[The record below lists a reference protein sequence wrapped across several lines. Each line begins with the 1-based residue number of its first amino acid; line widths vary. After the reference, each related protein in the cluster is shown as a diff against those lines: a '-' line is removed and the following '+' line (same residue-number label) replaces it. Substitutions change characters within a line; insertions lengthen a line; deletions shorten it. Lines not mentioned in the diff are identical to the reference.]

1 MSGLTTWQ
9 AVTAFLTPTAVFAI
23 LLALHI
29 VIPARRVDGY
39 ARVTPNRY
47 RLNGLAVFVCALVI
61 WWLELAFA
69 PVDWLWLAKWHA
81 LAGAVALSVVLTV
94 WMVRRAPADDR
105 SLLVQWI
112 EGRSRNVHFRGD
124 VDAKM
129 FMYIFGGTYLALN
142 AVSSAAYHYGEYGQ
156 AANVGLFLHSAM
168 WVWFVADYFCFERVQ
183 LFTFDII
190 EERVGFKLIVGCIA
204 VYPCLYPIALW
215 GTAGLARPD
224 IDPSWEPL
232 WLVSSAAVFLLG
244 WVITHGANLQKYV
257 FKRFPERP
265 FLGSVRPVA
274 ITDGERSI
282 LCSGFWGA
290 ARHMNYTG
298 EILEALVVRR
308 RIILGKT
315 DLSLQRASATFICH
329 STPRWRALVAVEQ
342 AVIAACSAL
351 SSPLRRPATLWRV
364 VALSSHSA
372 LCSQLPCCGV

>member
-69 PVDWLWLAKWHA
+69 PLDWLWLAKWHA

-112 EGRSRNVHFRGD
+112 EGRSRNVHFGGD

-215 GTAGLARPD
+215 GTADLARPD
-224 IDPSWEPL
+224 IDPSWDPL
-232 WLVSSAAVFLLG
+232 WLGGSAAVFLLG
-244 WVITHGANLQKYV
+244 WVITRGANLQKYV

-265 FLGSVRPVA
+265 FLRLVRPVS
-274 ITDGERSI
+274 ITDGERKI

-298 EILEALVVRR
+298 EILEALGMSLALGHFTNAWAWVYFVYLTIFFVIRERIDDGRCAGKYEELWAQYRGKVRYR
-308 RIILGKT
+308 
-315 DLSLQRASATFICH
+315 
-329 STPRWRALVAVEQ
+329 LVPG
-342 AVIAACSAL
+342 IY
-351 SSPLRRPATLWRV
+351 
-364 VALSSHSA
+364 
-372 LCSQLPCCGV
+372 